1 MQQVWAGPRP
11 SMWAESRQEMPRGVA
26 ETVTGPGLVRSACS
40 RTLFASSPCETGA
53 SSRSGCPSSCLCCC
67 STTVGPSFRAAPLHT
82 ESWRASWGRWGPEQ
96 GAGRSASTWPEDV
109 APGLAGAGTPPQPP
123 AWRTW
128 LRVGAQLS
136 APVPCPRKR
145 FLPELQLAGADGALQ
160 SSPEHELGEA
170 RERVPGPSPR
180 EGTSFPWASPPG
192 QGQVRA
198 PTVCLTLN
206 TDAYLSLQE
215 LQDQDPAYLV

>member
-11 SMWAESRQEMPRGVA
+11 SMWADSRQEMLRGVA

-40 RTLFASSPCETGA
+40 RTHSASSPCETGA

-67 STTVGPSFRAAPLHT
+67 STTVGPSFGAAPLHT
-82 ESWRASWGRWGPEQ
+82 ESWRASRGRWGSEQ

-136 APVPCPRKR
+136 APVLCPRKR

-160 SSPEHELGEA
+160 SSPEQSVQWLFSLQNKTA
-170 RERVPGPSPR
+170 FSSLPSPQALTG
-180 EGTSFPWASPPG
+180 EKAALSPALP
-192 QGQVRA
+192 
-198 PTVCLTLN
+198 
-206 TDAYLSLQE
+206 
-215 LQDQDPAYLV
+215 